1 MAEAPAYLSVRNW
14 DEFQQYK
21 DRRPA
26 WIKLHTSLTDDYEFC
41 RLTDAAKFHVVGIF
55 LLAARMENKIPNDP
69 EWVAKKIEATTAVD
83 ISRIIDSGFLIA
95 WNPGDH
101 EDRTGFVQGSYEPRT
116 LEEESRE
123 EESREE
129 ESNLVEL
136 RTEVR
141 EVYDHWR
148 EKCGKQHGRYN
159 TISPERAKKIRARLS
174 DGITVPDLKRAIDAV
189 AADPWPERK
198 KHNDITGI
206 FRSREKAEEWLD
218 RADQASGKGVTSGR
232 FDVYTRA

>member
-69 EWVAKKIEATTAVD
+69 NWVARKIEATTEVD
-83 ISRIIDSGFLIA
+83 LSQIIAAGFLVAWKPGDSG
-95 WNPGDH
+95 
-101 EDRTGFVQGSYEPRT
+101 DRTGSVQTLYEPRT
-116 LEEESRE
+116 LEEKSRE
-123 EESREE
+123 EENREE
-129 ESNLVEL
+129 KNNLVEL
-136 RTEVR
+136 KTAIN

-148 EKCGKQHGRYN
+148 EKCGKADPRYDK
-159 TISPERAKKIRARLS
+159 IAAARAQKIRARLS
-174 DGITVPDLKRAIDAV
+174 DGFPVADLKRAIDAV

-198 KHNDITGI
+198 KHNDITVI
-206 FRSREKAEEWLD
+206 FRSREKVDEWLD
-218 RADQASGKGVTSGR
+218 RATEAATSAGR